1 MSALAAYA
9 RANELYIDEEFEQA
23 APFYDQAI
31 QLEANVAKYYLNRA
45 ANRLKLRDYMEVL
58 PDVERALELEPAS
71 SLAWFRKG
79 LAYFSLSEF
88 ESALG
93 AFESAHKMGF
103 KKCDVWI
110 RKCQAEIRKESS
122 DRPVVFTEGK
132 PAVEA
137 SASKPLTEEK
147 KPVEEKPKKPVEEK
161 PKKTEEI
168 VEDKPPETLASK
180 VKPNWTQNLNSVQ
193 ITLFAKNLT
202 QNDVAVT
209 INNRELRARLALPD
223 GSMFDKIWNL
233 YAPVQEEHMR
243 VKVNAFKVEI
253 ALDKTVAGDWRG
265 LEADA
270 KPEGVTV
277 RQNQVAEGRVPA
289 PYTSKKDWNEVEQT
303 VKQEEQAEKPE
314 GNEALQ
320 KLFQQIYADG
330 DPEVRRAM
338 MKSYQTSG
346 GTVLSTNWGDVA
358 KKDYE
363 KEGITA
369 PKGQEVR
376 KWNE

>member
-1 MSALAAYA
+1 
-9 RANELYIDEEFEQA
+9 
-23 APFYDQAI
+23 
-31 QLEANVAKYYLNRA
+31 
-45 ANRLKLRDYMEVL
+45 
-58 PDVERALELEPAS
+58 
-71 SLAWFRKG
+71 
-79 LAYFSLSEF
+79 
-88 ESALG
+88 
-93 AFESAHKMGF
+93 MGYS
-103 KKCDVWI
+103 KCDLWV

-122 DRPVVFTEGK
+122 DRPVVVTQGK
-132 PAVEA
+132 APVKAAEA
-137 SASKPLTEEK
+137 EVAAAMDTTEEK
-147 KPVEEKPKKPVEEK
+147 NVRTNNKKKAEAEVVVE
-161 PKKTEEI
+161 
-168 VEDKPPETLASK
+168 KPPETLATK
-180 VKPNWTQNLNSVQ
+180 VKPNWTQNAGALQ

-202 QNDVAVT
+202 TDKVLVT
-209 INNRELRARLALPD
+209 LKDGELRAALSMPD
-223 GSMFDKIWNL
+223 GSTFDKTWHL
-233 YAPVQEEHMR
+233 YAPVQEDKLR

-253 ALDKTVAGDWRG
+253 AVDKTSHGDWRG

-270 KPEGVTV
+270 KPEGITV
-277 RQNQVAEGRVPA
+277 RQNQLASGRVPP
-289 PYTSKKDWNEVEQT
+289 PYSSNKDWNEVEQT

-363 KEGITA
+363 KEGIIA